1 MGLFKK
7 ITKALNPAKA
17 VKNAIKSAG
26 EINAAGFQ
34 AVAQGV
40 GAFGGVVK
48 AGTQILR
55 ENPELAGLAGGALGM
70 PGLGGAFGGGGGA
83 APAGEYAAPT
93 PYTQPASP
101 GIPVWVWIAGGGAAL
116 VGVVLLMRRK
126 D

>member
-17 VKNAIKSAG
+17 IKSAIKSAG

-40 GAFGGVVK
+40 GAFGGVV
-48 AGTQILR
+48 TQILR
-55 ENPELAGLAGGALGM
+55 DNPELAGLAGNALGM
-70 PGLGGAFGGGGGA
+70 PGLGGAFGGGGGG

-93 PYTQPASP
+93 PYTQPASS

-116 VGVVLLMRRK
+116 IGVVLLMRRK

>member
-17 VKNAIKSAG
+17 VKNALKSAG
-26 EINAAGFQ
+26 EINAAGFN
-34 AVAQGV
+34 AIAQGV

-48 AGTQILR
+48 AGTTILR
-55 ENPELAGLAGGALGM
+55 ENPELTGLAGNALGM
-70 PGLGGAFGGGGGA
+70 PGLGGAFSGSGA

-93 PYTQPASP
+93 PYTQPAS

-116 VGVVLLMRRK
+116 IGVVLLMRRK